1 VERSII
7 KGQEEGKVRGDVRE
21 LRRRGA
27 AMLEEAL
34 SCGRHA
40 DVVFELDD
48 GTKLIGG
55 HRAVMCSASKEF
67 DRMFGSGMKEE
78 KEGVVR
84 MRSVGAA
91 AVKGLLEWVYLG
103 EWMGVMTLLCVLR
116 KLVGFSLIGW
126 FL

>member
-1 VERSII
+1 
-7 KGQEEGKVRGDVRE
+7 VRGDVQVRE

-40 DVVFELDD
+40 DVLFELDD

-55 HRAVMCSASKEF
+55 HRAVMCTASKEF
-67 DRMFGSGMKEE
+67 AAMFCSGMQDE
-78 KEGVVR
+78 KMGVVR
-84 MRSVGAA
+84 MRGVFPS

-103 EWMGVMTLLCVLR
+103 EWIGVMMTLQQCVL
-116 KLVGFSLIGW
+116 
-126 FL
+126 